1 MSRLSKLVSAGLT
14 LGLGTVLLSAPA
26 AHSQSLNSN
35 SATVAL
41 TANLAESLSISATP
55 GTATFTLVPLGT
67 SNSQTVAITQSWA
80 LQSSRAH
87 VTLTGWFSSA
97 AQALTNGATTP
108 AYIPSSAV
116 FGQVTTG
123 SPTTYTAFT
132 QTPGTGALGVSGASL
147 VLTTTAITSANYSF
161 TRTDN
166 LNMQINLTGLNGL
179 PAGTYTGTLN
189 LQAQAL

>member
-1 MSRLSKLVSAGLT
+1 MSRLSKLFAAGLT
-14 LGLGTVLLSAPA
+14 LGLGSFLLSAPVA
-26 AHSQSLNSN
+26 YGQLNSN

-41 TANLAESLSISATP
+41 TANLAESLTISATP

-67 SNSQTVAITQSWA
+67 SNSQTVAITQTWA

-87 VTLTGWFSSA
+87 VTLTGWFA
-97 AQALTNGATTP
+97 TAGQALTNGATTP
-108 AYIPSSAV
+108 SYIPSSAV
-116 FGQVTTG
+116 LGQVTTG

-132 QTPGTGALGVSGASL
+132 QTTTSPALGVSGASL
-147 VLTTTAITSANYSF
+147 VLTSTPITSSNYSF
-161 TRTDN
+161 SRTDN
-166 LNMQINLTGLNGL
+166 LNLEINLTGVNTV